1 MTFTYIKNRTKK
13 EASDLSVTKVVT
25 QLLEQCIAQQASDLY
40 FLPYYQTYRLY
51 LRTSAGMTFFQTITA
66 DCAKAWLNH
75 LKFTAKMALS
85 ETRRPQLGA
94 RRIVIGK
101 QTIFL
106 RLSTVG
112 SFQNQE
118 SLVIRFI
125 YPNTT
130 AVQYLMPDQLTQL
143 IQICQRR
150 GLVVLAGP
158 TGSGKTT
165 TLYQLATKLGQNKM
179 VMAIEDPIEIF
190 KAEFLQLQV
199 NEAAGMT
206 YSTLLKVALRH
217 RPDIMIIGEIRDAQT
232 AEAAVNAALSGHLV
246 LSTVHARTARKVST
260 RLVELGVDAATLTHC
275 LTAVAYQRLLPTT
288 SGPAALLD
296 IYEPEAGG
304 KTNEKSWQQSLVDA
318 AKLGQIDATTRQAF
332 WHG

>member
-1 MTFTYIKNRTKK
+1 M
-13 EASDLSVTKVVT
+13 SVTTAVT
-25 QLLEQCIAQQASDLY
+25 KLLEGCIKQQASDLY

-51 LRTSAGMTFFQTITA
+51 IRTATGMTFLQTVTA
-66 DCAKAWLNH
+66 ECAKTWLNH

-94 RRIVIGK
+94 RRLTVDQ

-118 SLVIRFI
+118 SLVVRFI
-125 YPNTT
+125 YPQTT
-130 AVQYLMPDQLTQL
+130 AIQYLIPEQMTQL
-143 IQICQRR
+143 LRSCQRR

-165 TLYQLATKLGQNKM
+165 TLYQLATKLGQDQM

-206 YSTLLKVALRH
+206 YSALLKVALRH
-217 RPDIMIIGEIRDAQT
+217 RPDIMIIGEIRDPQT
-232 AEAAVNAALSGHLV
+232 AKAAVAAALSGHLV

-260 RLVELGVDAATLTHC
+260 RLIELGVDAATLTHC
-275 LTAVAYQRLLPTT
+275 LTAVAYQRLLPTVN
-288 SGPAALLD
+288 GPAALFDL
-296 IYEPEAGG
+296 YEPETGSE
-304 KTNEKSWQQSLVDA
+304 TNEKSWQQSLDDA
-318 AKLGQIDATTRQAF
+318 AKLGQIDAATRQAF